1 VDVKLDKLIDELKVV
16 VEVVLLLGVQHVTA
30 VANGTLDHTASLV
43 DGLDTD
49 LELVDV
55 VKGVEYSEDVDA
67 ILLSLVDK
75 VVDGVVGERGVGDTV
90 GASEKHLEGDVG
102 YELSHT
108 AKSVPGVFVEEAH
121 GNIEGGAS
129 PALQTVEIGQ
139 SVAGLLGDVE
149 KVDRSNTRRQ
159 ERLVGIAP
167 CGIHNHATLVRPNG
181 LGESLGAL
189 LENNLA
195 QTLLARLANI
205 DLVAIVVGK
214 LWEDNLALEFGLA
227 NLALDAAAVDGDI
240 TEVAKKLLGTVLT
253 ADKVEEGGGIVDKG
267 GPAVSADKG
276 GVGEEGGKE
285 GNVGLHTTNAEFH
298 EGSEHLPPGNFVGR
312 TVASALD
319 QHGVV
324 VGSND
329 GTSEAVTAVKA
340 DTVATRRSVDL
351 DLSGIGLESL
361 SGIFGGD
368 SALDGETSS
377 GDGLLGEAKLLEGST
392 GGNLDLGGN
401 NIDSGNLL
409 RNCVFDL
416 DTGVDLNKVVSVLL
430 VNQELGGTGIT
441 IVDGLGQ
448 LDGIGQDRVTNVG
461 GKVLCWGNLND
472 LLVPSLHGAVSLVQ
486 VNDVS
491 VVVTEKLHLDM
502 LGLIKEALNE
512 DSSVTKSGL
521 GLGSRAF
528 ERFLK
533 ILFLA
538 DDPHTTATT
547 SISSLDDDREAVG
560 IGEGLDSLEV
570 INSIRGTRYDRHVS
584 RNSELSSRDLVTE
597 GSDNFGG
604 GTDEL
609 EVTIPRELGVK
620 LGV

>member
-1 VDVKLDKLIDELKVV
+1 MELLANVGLGEEVLGGKNRKVTKPGGELLVVLEHLGVHDVRGNVAVGDLAVLLGELALGLGEVDRVEEQTGASIELPAATEGISAEGFGETSVWLAHHALEELENRSREVELRSPGLNILRSKLVGYHELRKISHHLRGRSDLDDVSEKLVGMLVGLLRLGPLRSKAELRGLEHHVGELATRNLVLVNLGVGAGEMGLEGRVEETELTPVLIDGPDMANVEVGLEFAAFERGEDGVDARLRSHARQAIGGSIDDVGTSLSTGRHGSDTGTRRVVGVDVDGQVGVFLANGADQKGSGVGLENTSHVLDAKDVDVKLDKLIDELKVV

-214 LWEDNLALEFGLA
+214 LWEDNLALEFGLT

-298 EGSEHLPPGNFVGR
+298 ESSEHLPPGNFVG
-312 TVASALD
+312 
-319 QHGVV
+319 
-324 VGSND
+324 
-329 GTSEAVTAVKA
+329 
-340 DTVATRRSVDL
+340 
-351 DLSGIGLESL
+351 
-361 SGIFGGD
+361 
-368 SALDGETSS
+368 
-377 GDGLLGEAKLLEGST
+377 
-392 GGNLDLGGN
+392 
-401 NIDSGNLL
+401 
-409 RNCVFDL
+409 
-416 DTGVDLNKVVSVLL
+416 
-430 VNQELGGTGIT
+430 
-441 IVDGLGQ
+441 
-448 LDGIGQDRVTNVG
+448 
-461 GKVLCWGNLND
+461 
-472 LLVPSLHGAVSLVQ
+472 
-486 VNDVS
+486 
-491 VVVTEKLHLDM
+491 
-502 LGLIKEALNE
+502 
-512 DSSVTKSGL
+512 
-521 GLGSRAF
+521 
-528 ERFLK
+528 
-533 ILFLA
+533 
-538 DDPHTTATT
+538 
-547 SISSLDDDREAVG
+547 
-560 IGEGLDSLEV
+560 
-570 INSIRGTRYDRHVS
+570 
-584 RNSELSSRDLVTE
+584 
-597 GSDNFGG
+597 
-604 GTDEL
+604 
-609 EVTIPRELGVK
+609 
-620 LGV
+620 